1 MKIERNRNYR
11 IEDVLGVEIPVLDH
25 GMIRVIDYMG
35 DDAAVVQAARVSYG
49 KGTKTP
55 SDDRSL
61 IRYLM
66 RNRHTSP
73 FEMCEIKLHLKMPIF
88 VARQWVRHRTASLN
102 EVSGRYSLV
111 KEEFYVPSGPALAPQ
126 SSSNKQGREGGYSN
140 SDRAI
145 LETVMATSATEAF
158 EVYKSLLVES
168 GYNLTRELARCV
180 LPLSTYTEFYWK
192 IDVHNLLHFL
202 KLRDDPHAQ
211 HEIQVYAREIARIM
225 DIWMPMTMEAWR
237 DYVQDAVTL
246 SRSEMEVIRSV
257 VPDDLWT
264 RLYEAFENS
273 ERFGRTEALEAVHK
287 LHAIRG
293 AES

>member
-1 MKIERNRNYR
+1 
-11 IEDVLGVEIPVLDH
+11 
-25 GMIRVIDYMG
+25 
-35 DDAAVVQAARVSYG
+35 
-49 KGTKTP
+49 
-55 SDDRSL
+55 
-61 IRYLM
+61 
-66 RNRHTSP
+66 
-73 FEMCEIKLHLKMPIF
+73 
-88 VARQWVRHRTASLN
+88 
-102 EVSGRYSLV
+102 
-111 KEEFYVPSGPALAPQ
+111 
-126 SSSNKQGREGGYSN
+126 
-140 SDRAI
+140 
-145 LETVMATSATEAF
+145 MATSATEAF